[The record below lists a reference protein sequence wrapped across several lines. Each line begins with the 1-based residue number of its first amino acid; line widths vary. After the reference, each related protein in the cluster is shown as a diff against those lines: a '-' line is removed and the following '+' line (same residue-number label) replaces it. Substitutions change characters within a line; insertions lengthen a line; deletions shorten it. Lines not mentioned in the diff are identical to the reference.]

1 MSRIRLAH
9 LALAS
14 SAIVASALWFGA
26 DTSTATAVVFMV
38 LYALQTWRTT

>member
-9 LALAS
+9 VALAS

-26 DTSTATAVVFMV
+26 AVSTTTAVVFMV
-38 LYALQTWRTT
+38 LYALQAWRTT